1 LRALEGP
8 LLIFVN
14 AVFVLTAT
22 YVTSSFR
29 GLKKNQEYIVAE
41 KAVTITNKVIA
52 EKEIHSLT
60 QV

>member
-1 LRALEGP
+1 M
-8 LLIFVN
+8 IFVN